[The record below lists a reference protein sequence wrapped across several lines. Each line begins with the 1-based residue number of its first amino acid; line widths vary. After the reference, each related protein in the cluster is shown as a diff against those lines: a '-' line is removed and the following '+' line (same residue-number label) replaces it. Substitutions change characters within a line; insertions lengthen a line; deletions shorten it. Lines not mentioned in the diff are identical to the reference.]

1 MAIKPELLED
11 LKKRREKI
19 LNGGGIE
26 KIEKRHEKG
35 LMTARDRLNALY
47 QENSFQEFGVNVRH
61 NCHNF
66 GQEKKEIPS
75 DGVVVGIGLVDGRE
89 VAATASDF
97 TVEGGSL
104 GLAHANKICDTMD
117 YALKT
122 GVPIVTVNDSGGA
135 RIQEG
140 VAALSGYSK
149 IFYRNVLASGVVP
162 QISLIS
168 GPCAGGAA
176 YSPALMDFLIMKK
189 TNAQMF
195 ITGPATIEAVLGQKC
210 TMDDIGSAAVHSS
223 VSGNI
228 HFVAE
233 DDAHSIQILKKL
245 LSFLPSN
252 NMSEPP
258 HKLDTPIDMGL
269 DQGMNEIIPDNNKM
283 PLDTHKVIE
292 RLVDDGDFLE
302 VQRDFAKNVIV
313 GFARIGGVVV
323 GIIGNQPMQ
332 KAGCL
337 DIDSSDKAARF
348 VRFCNAFNIALVTL
362 VDVPGFLPGIQQE
375 RGGIIRHGA
384 KLLFAY
390 AQSTVPKITLI
401 MRKAY
406 GGAYI
411 AMCSRDMGADAVLAW
426 PGAEI
431 AVMGAEGAVNV
442 LYARQLKAS
451 ENPEKERAEII
462 ADYEKKFYNPYV
474 AAEMGQVTEVIDP
487 AESRGKI
494 ARLLRSLLTKKEL
507 RPAKKH
513 GNIPL

>member
-19 LNGGGIE
+19 LNGGGLE
-26 KIEKRHEKG
+26 KIQKRHEKG
-35 LMTARDRLNALY
+35 LMTARDRLDALY
-47 QENSFQEFGVNVRH
+47 QQHSFQEIGMNVRH

-66 GQEKKEIPS
+66 GQEKKEIPG
-75 DGVVVGIGLVDGRE
+75 DGVVVGTGLVDGRH
-89 VAATASDF
+89 VACSASDF

-104 GLAHANKICDTMD
+104 GLAHATKICDMMD
-117 YALKT
+117 FALKN
-122 GVPIVTVNDSGGA
+122 GMPIVTVNDSGGA

-140 VAALSGYSK
+140 VSALSGYSQ

-189 TNAQMF
+189 SNAQMF

-210 TMDDIGSAAVHSS
+210 TMDDIGSAAVHAS

-233 DDAHSIQILKKL
+233 DDAHSIEILKKL

-252 NMSEPP
+252 NMAEPP
-258 HKLDTPIDMGL
+258 HKLDTPIDTAP
-269 DQGMNEIIPDNNKM
+269 DAGMNDLIPDSNKM
-283 PLDTHKVIE
+283 PLDTHKVIA

-302 VQRDFAKNVIV
+302 VQRDFAKNVII

-337 DIDSSDKAARF
+337 DIDASDKAARF

-362 VDVPGFLPGIQQE
+362 TDVPGFLPGIQQE

-411 AMCSRDMGADAVLAW
+411 AMCSRDLGADAVLAW
-426 PGAEI
+426 PCAEI

-442 LYARQLKAS
+442 LYAKQIKAS
-451 ENPEKERAEII
+451 ENPDEERAKII
-462 ADYEKKFYNPYV
+462 ADYEDKFYNPYV

-487 AESRGKI
+487 AESRAKI
-494 ARLLRSLLTKKEL
+494 ALLLRSLLNKKEL